1 MTDGRPT
8 AEAADGGAAV
18 AGGRPMTDERPPV
31 EPVRP
36 AGALP
41 GHRIGIGFKTS
52 PQDVDWP
59 TLDAKW
65 AVAGELGVFDAG
77 WLNDHLVHMGLER
90 GGRSFEALTLA
101 AALAHR
107 VPGLWIGH
115 GVLSNTFRH
124 PAVLA
129 KAATVLD
136 HVTDGRFIVGLGAGW
151 HEPEHTPYGIPLP
164 PIGERISRL
173 IAAVRVL
180 RALSSPAAAALPG
193 VDLDDPY
200 YPLHGATNEPPP
212 VSALGPPIWL
222 GGQKERGLRL
232 AAELADGWIMPGDR
246 AGDVAYFREKRDD
259 LRRRLDATGRDTAA
273 FSFAGQ
279 VVSPAGSDA
288 TGRREA
294 LATARAFVEAGATHV
309 VVGIAAAAG
318 PDALRLAARDVAK
331 PLREA
336 IA

>member
-1 MTDGRPT
+1 VTN
-8 AEAADGGAAV
+8 
-18 AGGRPMTDERPPV
+18 GRPMTDDRPTV

-36 AGALP
+36 AGTLP

-52 PQDVDWP
+52 PQDVDWQ
-59 TLDAKW
+59 TLDATW
-65 AVAGELGVFDAG
+65 ATAGELGAFDAG

-136 HVTDGRFIVGLGAGW
+136 HVTGGRFIVGLGAGW
-151 HEPEHTPYGIPLP
+151 HEPEHTPYGIDLP
-164 PIGERISRL
+164 PIGARIDRL

-180 RALSSPAAAALPG
+180 RALFSPAAAALPG
-193 VDLDDPY
+193 VDLDDPH
-200 YPLHGATNEPPP
+200 YPLRGATNEPPP
-212 VSALGPPIWL
+212 VSPLGPPIWL

-232 AAELADGWIMPGDR
+232 AAALADGWIMPGDR
-246 AGDVAYFREKRDD
+246 AGDVGYFREKRDD
-259 LRRRLDATGRDTAA
+259 LCRRLDAAGRDVDA
-273 FSFAGQ
+273 FGFAGQ
-279 VVSPAGSDA
+279 VVSPVGSDA
-288 TGRREA
+288 AGRRDA
-294 LATARAFVEAGATHV
+294 LATARSFVEAGATHV
-309 VVGIAAAAG
+309 VIGIAAAGG
-318 PDALRLAARDVAK
+318 PDALRLAARDVAA
-331 PLREA
+331 PLRD
-336 IA
+336 ITG